1 MKSTIRRRVAWLGS
15 LCISFFLIGCG
26 EDRFSVE
33 VVASL
38 DGAAPVKGQL
48 SWVCRYNRNYSP
60 FNMGP
65 KVWTFLDP
73 DPVPAL
79 YFDLPDGRSLSLQ
92 MPHPGTTNSDCEK
105 PGDREWS
112 ANLLDRRSSP
122 PRIMA
127 LVPDPSASVTP
138 GVPRLSVKTRSNSFV
153 APSKPD
159 VAAKDKFWQGV
170 KTVGVVETAYI
181 SLPTSGPAQNTSSMS
196 QLAIDVLNAL
206 PTDRP
211 TVFEPNYV
219 TGKPTGKVRGRYP
232 EFLKGLPDT
241 NAMDKYFNAPRGI
254 LSYPPSGSTVQFDP
268 SSKPTGA
275 AMTNIY
281 LGLSD
286 DVPMVKVPG
295 VNQPIPVS
303 PLAGVWFPDRRQLI
317 LFVWNDVADR
327 LGAPQ
332 PP

>member
-1 MKSTIRRRVAWLGS
+1 
-15 LCISFFLIGCG
+15 
-26 EDRFSVE
+26 
-33 VVASL
+33 
-38 DGAAPVKGQL
+38 
-48 SWVCRYNRNYSP
+48 
-60 FNMGP
+60 
-65 KVWTFLDP
+65 
-73 DPVPAL
+73 
-79 YFDLPDGRSLSLQ
+79 
-92 MPHPGTTNSDCEK
+92 
-105 PGDREWS
+105 
-112 ANLLDRRSSP
+112 
-122 PRIMA
+122 
-127 LVPDPSASVTP
+127 
-138 GVPRLSVKTRSNSFV
+138 
-153 APSKPD
+153 
-159 VAAKDKFWQGV
+159 
-170 KTVGVVETAYI
+170 
-181 SLPTSGPAQNTSSMS
+181 MS
-196 QLAIDVLNAL
+196 QQAIDVLNAL
-206 PTDRP
+206 PADRP

-303 PLAGVWFPDRRQLI
+303 PLAGVWFPDKRQLI